1 MIIVV
6 FVIGDQ
12 VCPECVAAS
21 DLQEVA
27 CGDRHCCGLLEESA
41 VQALSRR
48 QEDRVATARAEYG
61 YQWVTLKA
69 TEEVYKVQRVRGI
82 LSDLVQQD
90 NVVCWGDDANQQL
103 QVPGKET
110 SIWLQVP
117 WIHPQNIHNSSLFF
131 VFASQVV
138 EGALLILVGHSFVFW
153 LCNDCRLQC
162 SCLVWRSRD
171 GQAPRTACE
180 RV

>member
-12 VCPECVAAS
+12 VCPEGVAAS

-48 QEDRVATARAEYG
+48 QEDGVATARAEYG

-110 SIWLQVP
+110 SIWLQVR
-117 WIHPQNIHNSSLFF
+117 WIHRQSIHNSSRFF
-131 VFASQVV
+131 CFCFTSRWRCLAVTCWP
-138 EGALLILVGHSFVFW
+138 LLRILIV
-153 LCNDCRLQC
+153 
-162 SCLVWRSRD
+162 
-171 GQAPRTACE
+171 
-180 RV
+180 